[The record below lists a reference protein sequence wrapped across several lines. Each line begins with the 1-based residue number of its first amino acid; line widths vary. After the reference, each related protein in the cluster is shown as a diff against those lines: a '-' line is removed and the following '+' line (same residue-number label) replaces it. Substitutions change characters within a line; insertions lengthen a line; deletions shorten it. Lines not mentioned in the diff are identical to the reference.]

1 MMRHF
6 RELSVA
12 LALGLS
18 LLFLAVAA
26 PAFYQPQP
34 LLSLLTREAPALV
47 VACGMGLVIIGRQID
62 ISVGSQFAVC
72 SVCAGLLAA
81 MNWPLVLVLPA
92 SVALGASMGA
102 LNGALVAD
110 CACRR
115 LSSRSPRWSRGARD
129 SAGCVRDNSSICPT
143 GCNGSA

>member
-1 MMRHF
+1 MIRHF

-12 LALGLS
+12 AALGVL
-18 LLFLAVAA
+18 LLFLALAA

-47 VACGMGLVIIGRQID
+47 VACGMALVIIGRQID

-81 MNWPLVLVLPA
+81 LNLPIILVLPA

-102 LNGALVAD
+102 LNGML
-110 CACRR
+110 
-115 LSSRSPRWSRGARD
+115 
-129 SAGCVRDNSSICPT
+129 
-143 GCNGSA
+143 